1 MGKLLDHDLWP
12 QKCKSLAG
20 RELQAADKKIQDDR
34 DIEGDRAKNS
44 ASEIPSASHRYT
56 GNF

>member
-1 MGKLLDHDLWP
+1 MGKLLDHDLRP
-12 QKCKSLAG
+12 QKYKSLAS

-34 DIEGDRAKNS
+34 DIEGDRARNA
-44 ASEIPSASHRYT
+44 ASEIPSESHRHM